1 MNLID
6 KDALIEALGI
16 ETDCYGCE
24 HERLKY
30 HCDLDPVEA
39 CTKIVEAPV
48 VTVTT
53 ESAEKAIEVLKN
65 AACLGVVY
73 SFEETEEAVK
83 TAIRALQM
91 VSNQYADV
99 SKKVDLISRADAVDA
114 ISKIKRTDNWQAAV
128 SMALLDLPSAQPE
141 TNCSE
146 FPNNSDTISRQAAID
161 ALDKR
166 FDSIPMEQTTE
177 ILLLRKDL
185 RDLPSAQPEIIH
197 CRECKH
203 WREGDAYSYCDKL
216 FSMGVLDVYDYMTS
230 EDDFCSNAERGTDAE
245 TEV

>member
-1 MNLID
+1 MDLID
-6 KDALIEALGI
+6 KGALIESLGI
-16 ETDCYGCE
+16 ETDCYDCE
-24 HERLKY
+24 HERMKY

-48 VTVTT
+48 ISVTT

-65 AACLGVVY
+65 AAWLGAVY

-83 TAIRALQM
+83 TAIRALQ
-91 VSNQYADV
+91 VASV
-99 SKKVDLISRADAVDA
+99 
-114 ISKIKRTDNWQAAV
+114 
-128 SMALLDLPSAQPE
+128 QPE

-216 FSMGVLDVYDYMTS
+216 FSMGVLDVYDYMAS